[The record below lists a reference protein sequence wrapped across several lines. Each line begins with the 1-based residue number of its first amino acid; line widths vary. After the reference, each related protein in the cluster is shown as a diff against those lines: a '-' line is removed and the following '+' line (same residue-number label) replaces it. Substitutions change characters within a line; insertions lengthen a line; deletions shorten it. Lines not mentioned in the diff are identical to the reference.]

1 VCMCVCARVWRVCH
15 CRCVRAY
22 VHAHTHSCVC
32 ICIYTCI
39 NTHAHTLSLLRTHQ
53 PTFTHARTH
62 PDIIQPQ
69 CARCRTKQLNSFLKC
84 VFPLFTHQLF
94 LSLSLSL
101 SVSLSLS
108 HTVCDRMPSGMSA
121 STSGDILVPSS
132 IICWCSKRVRSRL
145 ILF

>member
-1 VCMCVCARVWRVCH
+1 MCVCARVWRVCH
-15 CRCVRAY
+15 SRCVRAY
-22 VHAHTHSCVC
+22 VHAHTYSSVC

-39 NTHAHTLSLLRTHQ
+39 NTHAHTLSLLRTHP

-62 PDIIQPQ
+62 TDIIQPQ